1 MQVYLRFNKLFIYN
15 IFFSFSFIKNI
26 NSEKISRFLIQ
37 KTNHKYAYLYLNVNN
52 EKNMKKVC
60 NNKLKVAVI
69 KFILFAVL
77 TFLSIFSAE
86 EEEDFYR
93 EREVTTA
100 KVALAVAQMALL
112 ELAEWL

>member
-1 MQVYLRFNKLFIYN
+1 
-15 IFFSFSFIKNI
+15 
-26 NSEKISRFLIQ
+26 
-37 KTNHKYAYLYLNVNN
+37 
-52 EKNMKKVC
+52 MKKVC

-112 ELAEWL
+112 ELAEWI

>member
-1 MQVYLRFNKLFIYN
+1 M
-15 IFFSFSFIKNI
+15 
-26 NSEKISRFLIQ
+26 
-37 KTNHKYAYLYLNVNN
+37 
-52 EKNMKKVC
+52 
-60 NNKLKVAVI
+60 KVAVI

-112 ELAEWL
+112 ELAEWLLAEGTEAVQMAVPKEGRMVVAQEEDHLEVALKEDQMVVVQEGGQVEDNYPKLPMVQEVM